1 MNGMRRGQAF
11 LALVFL
17 IGGLALAVGI
27 TLAVVFNS
35 VIDTAYGYRALTQAQ
50 AAATSGAED
59 ALLQLDRNS
68 NFTAAPPGYSVA
80 VGSSTATVS
89 VVAGAA
95 GTPLAGFDTIVSTA
109 TVANRTRKVSVVAAV
124 NASTSQVS
132 VVSWQIVQ

>member
-1 MNGMRRGQAF
+1 MNKMQRGQAF
-11 LALVFL
+11 LGLVLL

-50 AAATSGAED
+50 AVATSGAED

-80 VGSSTATVS
+80 VGSSTATVT
-89 VVAGAA
+89 VAAGA
-95 GTPLAGFDTIVSTA
+95 PSAGFDTITSAA
-109 TVANRTRKVSVVAAV
+109 TVAGRVRKVSVVVAV

-132 VVSWQIVQ
+132 IVSWQIVQ